1 MNKERELLR
10 LSLQGIALKGGII
23 MLEFLKK
30 RRAKKQEILQQ
41 VKEDKR
47 KQKERKQEIATLS
60 GEEKKAAIESDKQLR
75 KEQKKQRKTEI
86 KSLKGKAKRSAKKES
101 KMYKKLKN
109 RPRRFTG
116 WAIVGI
122 LIAFIFIQIGPTAM
136 NLLETMSGKHIT
148 VDTDSAEAIVARE
161 NGDQLSEK
169 IANEGIVLLKNEDNH
184 LPLNEKKVNVFGFSS
199 FDFRYGGGGSGGA
212 DLSRAVSLYE
222 GLENAGIS
230 YNSELHD
237 MYKGL
242 REEQGI
248 EEDNEGTGIMQ
259 VVQGMFGS
267 NKSGEPSID
276 YLSEEAIEQAKNY
289 SENALIVLPSAGT
302 EASDMS
308 EEQLQL
314 TDAKRDLIEKVATNF
329 ENVTIVINAGN
340 TLEIGFVEEYESIKS
355 VLWVGTPGPYGT
367 NSLGNVLA
375 GNINP
380 SGRLTDTYVYDNQS
394 SPASENFGDYQYDN
408 LDYSFINYQEGIYV
422 GYRFYETYF
431 ENDEEGYQETV
442 QYPYGYGLSY
452 TDFEW
457 NVVEQNFSEQSIEVK
472 VEVTNVGDVSGKEVV
487 QLYYSAP
494 YTEGGLEKAAIEM
507 ATFEKTSLL
516 EPNESEVLT
525 LSFDT
530 FEMASYDMH
539 EEEAYVLDPG
549 TYEIKVARNVHDIV
563 ESYEYEQSNKIVYEE
578 DPETGTSYENQFE
591 LAAGEITYL
600 SRNDWENTY
609 PSDDDI
615 SYEAPKYVVDA
626 FNEER
631 EDSNMEMPTFGE
643 DNGLKLKDLKGLDY
657 DDPKWDQ
664 FLNQLTLDEMFHFVT
679 EGAYKTNEI
688 ERLGVPQTLLMDGP
702 AGFSYMFKPVTAAAY
717 PSEIVIASTWNKE
730 LAYQMGEAV
739 GKEARAYGIQGWY
752 APGMNIHRT
761 AQGGRNFEYFS
772 EDPILSGKMGSA
784 ITKGAQDQ
792 GIIVFM
798 KHFALNDQETNARSG
813 NIVWANEQAI
823 REIYLK
829 PFEMTVKEADVLGVM
844 SSFAMIGGEWSGAN
858 ANLLQNVLRKEWGFE
873 GFVSSDAVFGFM
885 KAPDAVIAG
894 NDLMLDT
901 MSSHTNRKLLE
912 EAYEKDPSG
921 IANGVRESVHHIL
934 YTILK
939 TYLFD

>member
-1 MNKERELLR
+1 MIEY
-10 LSLQGIALKGGII
+10 
-23 MLEFLKK
+23 FKK
-30 RRAKKQEILQQ
+30 RRAKKREILQQ
-41 VKEDKR
+41 VKNDKR
-47 KQKERKQEIATLS
+47 KHKERKQEIAALS
-60 GEEKKAAIESDKQLR
+60 DEKRMEAIESDKQLR
-75 KEQKKQRKTEI
+75 KEQKQQRKAEI
-86 KSLKGKAKRSAKKES
+86 KSLDGKAKRKAKKEA
-101 KMYKKLKN
+101 KIYKKLKN

-136 NLLETMSGKHIT
+136 NLLETISGKHIT
-148 VDTDSAEAIVARE
+148 IDTDSPEAIAARE
-161 NGDQLSEK
+161 EGDQLSEE
-169 IANEGIVLLKNEDNH
+169 IANEGIVLLKNEDDH
-184 LPLNEKKVNVFGFSS
+184 LPLNEKKVNVFGLSS

-212 DLSRAVSLYE
+212 DLSRAVSLYD
-222 GLENAGIS
+222 GLKNAGIT
-230 YNSELHD
+230 YNSELYD
-237 MYKGL
+237 MYRDI

-248 EEDNEGTGIMQ
+248 EDNESTGIMQ
-259 VVQGMFGS
+259 VVQGMFG
-267 NKSGEPSID
+267 NHTSGEPSID
-276 YLSEEAIEQAKNY
+276 YLSEESIEQAQSY
-289 SENALIVLPSAGT
+289 SENALIVIASAGA

-308 EEQLQL
+308 EEQLQI
-314 TDAKRDLIEKVATNF
+314 TENKRDLIEKVTANF
-329 ENVTIVINAGN
+329 ENVTIVVNAGN
-340 TLEIGFVEEYESIKS
+340 TLEMGFIEEYDSIKS
-355 VLWVGTPGPYGT
+355 VVWVGTPGPYGT

-431 ENDEEGYQETV
+431 ANDEEGYQETV
-442 QYPYGYGLSY
+442 LYPYGYGLSY

-457 NVVEQNFSEQSIEVK
+457 NVTEQRFSEESIEVE

-494 YTEGGLEKAAIEM
+494 YIDGEIEKAAIEM

-516 EPNESEVLT
+516 EPDESVVLT

-530 FEMASYDMH
+530 KEMASYDMRG
-539 EEEAYVLDPG
+539 EEAYVMDPG

-563 ESYEYEQSNKIVYEE
+563 ESYDYELSDRIVYEE
-578 DPETGTSYENQFE
+578 DPETGTPYENQFE
-591 LAAGEITYL
+591 LAEGEIAYL
-600 SRNDWENTY
+600 SRDDWENTY
-609 PSDDDI
+609 PSDENI
-615 SYEAPKYVVDA
+615 SHEAPQYVVDA
-626 FNEER
+626 FNEEL
-631 EDSNMEMPTFGE
+631 EDSNQEMPTFGE
-643 DNGLKLKDLKGLDY
+643 DNGLRLEELKGVDY

-664 FLNQLTLDEMFHFVT
+664 FLDQLTLDEMYHFVT
-679 EGAYKTNEI
+679 EGAYKTNAI
-688 ERLGVPQTLLMDGP
+688 ERLGVPKTLLMDGP
-702 AGFSYMFKPVTAAAY
+702 AGFSYFFQPITAAAY
-717 PSEIVIASTWNKE
+717 PSEIVIASTWNKD

-739 GKEARAYGIQGWY
+739 GNEARAYGIQGWY

-772 EDPILSGKMGSA
+772 EDPILSGKIAAS

-813 NIVWANEQAI
+813 NFVWANEQAI

-829 PFEMTVKEADVLGVM
+829 PFEMTVKEADVLGAM
-844 SSFAMIGGEWSGAN
+844 SSFAMIGGEWSGSN
-858 ANLLQNVLRKEWGFE
+858 SNLLQNVLRDEWGFR

-885 KAPDAVIAG
+885 KTPDAIVAG

-901 MSSHTNRKLLE
+901 MSSHSQRQLLE
-912 EAYEKDPSG
+912 EAYDENPSA
-921 IANGVRESVHHIL
+921 IANGVRDSVHRIM
-934 YTILK
+934 YTILE
-939 TYLFD
+939 TYLFEE